1 MEQKIGDIKDS
12 KAVGN
17 NTCGDN
23 NTSTIDKKHINI
35 GKYKVRIDEK
45 SYLSVCS
52 IFLSIGALMV
62 SVIAIWICAPR
73 YEELGFDY
81 TGVIVTVL
89 SLLVTILI
97 AWQIYITL
105 TLDNRVKQYISD
117 RIRSTK
123 GDIYQDMDTKI
134 KDYDY
139 HLGSI
144 LLHTKANNST
154 DKKNAIKY
162 YFLSLHFAN
171 KSSYKDNLNHLIDDL
186 KISMAAFAPSRDC
199 FTKKDIDN
207 FNQILSDCENFKSI
221 ELVSILDDWEKIIN
235 PS

>member
-1 MEQKIGDIKDS
+1 MGQKIGDIKNS

-17 NTCGDN
+17 NTCGDY
-23 NTSTIDKKHINI
+23 NTSTIGKKHINI
-35 GKYKVRIDEK
+35 DECKVCINGK

-52 IFLSIGALMV
+52 IFLSIGALII
-62 SVIAIWICAPR
+62 SVIAIGICAPR
-73 YEELGFDY
+73 YKELGFDY
-81 TGVIVTVL
+81 TGIIVTVL
-89 SLLVTILI
+89 SLLITILI
-97 AWQIYITL
+97 TWQIYITL

-123 GDIYQDMDTKI
+123 ADIYQDIDTKI

-144 LLHTKANNST
+144 LLHTKANNIA

-162 YFLSLHFAN
+162 YFLALHFAN
-171 KSSYKDNLNHLIDDL
+171 KSSYKDNIDHLIDDL
-186 KISMAAFAPSRDC
+186 KICMAVFVPSKDS

-207 FNQILSDCENFKSI
+207 FNQILNDCGNPKSI
-221 ELVSILDDWEKIIN
+221 ELFSILGNWSTYSE
-235 PS
+235 